1 MLVYYFHLVISL
13 NQEFK
18 MHIFV
23 NTLLI
28 LMKIFNL
35 NQDSIIYNINRMFAY

>member
-1 MLVYYFHLVISL
+1 MLVYYFLLVISL
-13 NQEFK
+13 SQEFK

-23 NTLLI
+23 NILLT

-35 NQDSIIYNINRMFAY
+35 NQDSIIYNLYRMFAY